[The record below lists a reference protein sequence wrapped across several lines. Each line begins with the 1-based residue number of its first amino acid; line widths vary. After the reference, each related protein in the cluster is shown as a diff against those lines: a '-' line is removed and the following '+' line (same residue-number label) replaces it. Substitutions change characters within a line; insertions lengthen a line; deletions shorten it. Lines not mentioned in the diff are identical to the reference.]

1 MCVLILFIYF
11 LFFLNVWWSTQ
22 GVAGALRSLVKFL
35 VVSMDMMYV
44 FTVWVLGLEPLVFL
58 L

>member
-1 MCVLILFIYF
+1 MCVLILFLF
-11 LFFLNVWWSTQ
+11 LFFFNVWWSTQ

-44 FTVWVLGLEPLVFL
+44 FTVWVLGLELLVFL